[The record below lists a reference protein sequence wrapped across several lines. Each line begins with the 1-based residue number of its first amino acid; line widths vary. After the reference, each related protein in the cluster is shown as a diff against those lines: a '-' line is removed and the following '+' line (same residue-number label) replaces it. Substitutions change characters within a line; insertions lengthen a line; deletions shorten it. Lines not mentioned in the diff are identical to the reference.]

1 MKLRIW
7 VSGIV
12 LIFSVPVLAG
22 GASEGSISIV
32 QNENW
37 QPIENKKII
46 EPGSVLDFSFLV
58 DSPAGKFGK
67 LVVRDGH
74 FEFENQPG
82 RQVKF
87 FGANLCY
94 DLCYPAKTEAPKIA
108 ETLRRHGYN
117 LVRFEHYDFTLRPD
131 PKKEQF
137 DSGRLDRLEYL
148 IHCLKQQGIY
158 IIIDLQSAL
167 QFSAEDA
174 PELGRPFSREIA
186 TLIHVSPTARKAWER
201 FARTLLT
208 HRNPY
213 TKLTWAEDP
222 VLMGICPVNEDFIYG
237 PPAAPDSPFG
247 KAYTRWLAEKK
258 MTVQN
263 EAQNRT
269 AYNQFQTELQRNTY
283 VYYKTFLNGLGVK
296 ALMTG
301 ANNVEIRVLA
311 LLRQRLDFVD
321 SHCYWNHP
329 DWIGDNFWRLPWK
342 QVIKVDELTR
352 SSGLH
357 RIYSPVRILGKP
369 FTVTE
374 FNYCYPS
381 LSRSEGGPLMGAY
394 AAFQNWDALLRF
406 DFGHDADVLSKE
418 GPAYVF
424 GAVYDP
430 INRLTQNII
439 ALLFL
444 RGDVAPAKKSI
455 PYLITENTM
464 YRTFTKLEGDY
475 FPDSFRL
482 LSLCTGVGSL
492 DATDPSRVEGKYRV
506 AVVPAAC
513 TEKFPKTR
521 IYKDNESLILRLIAD
536 KVIDGSR
543 CREKEGRYISDTGQ
557 LDLNSVK
564 GTFKAVTPRS
574 EAFILM
580 NKDRLSG
587 DRVAIENKGGMCT
600 MFVAA
605 VDNQPIRESKRL
617 LVLHL
622 TDVQN
627 NKIKFNKD
635 MTIWESIGELPHLVH
650 RGSAQVSIRFDRE
663 KKVRVWAVDLSGAR
677 KKEIKPNQSGSTI
690 SFTANTIQPEG
701 TFLAYEIETQ

>member
-1 MKLRIW
+1 MK
-7 VSGIV
+7 SGI
-12 LIFSVPVLAG
+12 LISGIILISSVPVLAAG
-22 GASEGSISIV
+22 PADGSVSIV
-32 QNENW
+32 QNESW

-58 DSPAGKFGK
+58 DAPAGKYGK

-74 FEFENQPG
+74 FEFDDRPG
-82 RQVKF
+82 RRVKF

-94 DLCYPAKTEAPKIA
+94 DLCYPSKQEAPKVA
-108 ETLRRHGYN
+108 EALQRQGYN
-117 LVRFEHYDFTLRPD
+117 LVRFEHYDVTLMPD
-131 PKKEQF
+131 AKKGF
-137 DSGRLDRLEYL
+137 DPDRLDKLEYL
-148 IHCLKQQGIY
+148 IHCLKERGIY
-158 IIIDLQSAL
+158 VVIDLHSARM
-167 QFSAEDA
+167 FSAEDA
-174 PELGRPFSREIA
+174 PELGRPFCREIT

-222 VLMGICPVNEDFIYG
+222 VLVGICPVNEDFIYG
-237 PPAAPDSPFG
+237 PAVSDSLLG
-247 KAYTRWLAEKK
+247 KAYARWLAEKK
-258 MTVQN
+258 ITVQD
-263 EAQNRT
+263 ESQNRI

-283 VYYKTFLNGLGVK
+283 VYYKNFLNSLGVK

-311 LLRQRLDFVD
+311 LLRQRVDFVD

-329 DWIGDNFWRLPWK
+329 DFFDGSPWRVPW
-342 QVIKVDELTR
+342 QQTNNVSELSR

-381 LSRSEGGPLMGAY
+381 LFRSEGGPLMGAY

-406 DFGHDADVLSKE
+406 DFGHDADVLTKE

-430 INRLTQNII
+430 INRLTQHII

-444 RGDVAPAKKSI
+444 RGDVSPAKKSI
-455 PYLITENTM
+455 PYLITENTA
-464 YRTFTKLEGDY
+464 YRTFTKLQGDY
-475 FPDSFRL
+475 FPDPFRRL
-482 LSLCTGVGSL
+482 ALCTGVGSL
-492 DATDPSRVEGKYRV
+492 DATDPGRVEGKYPV
-506 AVVPAAC
+506 AVVPAEC
-513 TEKFPKTR
+513 TEQFPRTK
-521 IYKDNESLILRLIAD
+521 IYKDDESLVRRLIAD
-536 KVIDGSR
+536 KVIDGYR

-557 LDLNSVK
+557 LDLNAVK

-574 EAFILM
+574 EAFILLD
-580 NKDRLSG
+580 KGRLSG
-587 DRVAIENKGGMCT
+587 GRVSVENDGGMCT
-600 MFVAA
+600 VFVAA
-605 VDNQPIRESKRL
+605 VDDQPIEKSKRL

-627 NKIKFNKD
+627 NKTKFNKD
-635 MTIWESIGELPHLVH
+635 LTIWEAVGELPHLVR
-650 RGSAQVSIRFDRE
+650 RGGAQVSIRFDQE
-663 KKVRVWAVDLSGAR
+663 KKIQVWAVDLSGAR
-677 KKEIKPNQSGSTI
+677 KNQIKATQTGQTV
-690 SFTANTIQPEG
+690 SFAVNTVQPEG
-701 TFLAYEIETQ
+701 TFLAYEIEAR